1 MRETMHM
8 ATHQSPWRSP
18 WVIGWLAIVLA
29 VLLANSIMIYLAFD
43 ANPGLVVEDYYERG
57 QHYEKN
63 MLARMARNPGW
74 RMQIDVPKSVPLDG
88 PALIK
93 FSITKKDGTPVR
105 ADSVVFHAYRP
116 SDAKQ
121 DFSVP
126 MEPIGAGYYEA
137 EATFRLKGVWDILVS
152 VQKDGEEYNEPLRIH
167 VDVASGR

>member
-1 MRETMHM
+1 MIETTHM
-8 ATHQSPWRSP
+8 TTKQSPWRNP

-63 MLARMARNPGW
+63 MLARLAKNPGW
-74 RMQIDVPKSVPLDG
+74 QMQVDVPVTPSLG
-88 PALIK
+88 APALIK
-93 FSITKKDGTPVR
+93 FTVAKKDGTPVR
-105 ADSVVFHAYRP
+105 ADSIIFHAYRP

-126 MEPIGAGYYEA
+126 MQQMGAGNYQA
-137 EATFRLKGVWDILVS
+137 EVTFKLKGVWDALVS
-152 VQKDGEEYNEPLRIH
+152 VQKDGEEYNEAVRIM
-167 VDVASGR
+167 VAPKQ